1 LFFCID
7 KYGRIIIE
15 VAGEE
20 GFMIKS
26 ENQTRVDPEI
36 LKIASEYVKRLEAK
50 QVPLA
55 QVILYGSQARG
66 SAGFD
71 SDIDILVVVDVLDK
85 WVYKTIVDEAFEVS
99 LQFGVDLIAVPCDRQ
114 EYELPLFR
122 ADHFYKNIDQDGIIL
137 R

>member
-1 LFFCID
+1 
-7 KYGRIIIE
+7 
-15 VAGEE
+15 
-20 GFMIKS
+20 MIKS
-26 ENQTRVDPEI
+26 ENQTKTDPDI

-66 SAGFD
+66 SAVID

-85 WVYKTIVDEAFEVS
+85 WVYRAIVDEAFEVS

-122 ADHFYKNIDQDGIIL
+122 ADHFYKNIDHDGVIL
-137 R
+137 K

>member
-1 LFFCID
+1 
-7 KYGRIIIE
+7 
-15 VAGEE
+15 
-20 GFMIKS
+20 MIKS
-26 ENQTRVDPEI
+26 ENQTKADPDI

-50 QVPLA
+50 HVPLA
-55 QVILYGSQARG
+55 QVILYGSRARG

-71 SDIDILVVVDVLDK
+71 SDIDLLVVVDVLDK
-85 WVYKTIVDEAFEVS
+85 SVYKTIVDEAFEVS
-99 LQFGVDLIAVPCDRQ
+99 LQFDVDLIAVPCDRQ

>member
-1 LFFCID
+1 
-7 KYGRIIIE
+7 
-15 VAGEE
+15 
-20 GFMIKS
+20 MIKS
-26 ENQTRVDPEI
+26 ENQTKADPDI

-66 SAGFD
+66 SAVLD

-85 WVYKTIVDEAFEVS
+85 WIHRAIVDEAFEVS
-99 LQFGVDLIAVPCDRQ
+99 LQYGVDLIAVPCDRQ
-114 EYELPLFR
+114 EYELPIFR

-137 R
+137 Q

>member
-1 LFFCID
+1 
-7 KYGRIIIE
+7 
-15 VAGEE
+15 
-20 GFMIKS
+20 MIKS
-26 ENQTRVDPEI
+26 ENQTKADPDI
-36 LKIASEYVKRLEAK
+36 LKIASEYVRRLEAK

-66 SAGFD
+66 SAFID

-85 WVYKTIVDEAFEVS
+85 WVYRAVVDEAFEVS
-99 LQFGVDLIAVPCDRQ
+99 LQYGVDLIAVPCDRQ

-122 ADHFYKNIDQDGIIL
+122 ADQFYKNIDRDGIIL

>member
-1 LFFCID
+1 
-7 KYGRIIIE
+7 
-15 VAGEE
+15 
-20 GFMIKS
+20 MIKS
-26 ENQTRVDPEI
+26 ENQTKANPDI
-36 LKIASEYVKRLEAK
+36 LKIASEYIKRLEAK
-50 QVPLA
+50 QLPLA

-66 SAGFD
+66 TAGFD

-99 LQFGVDLIAVPCDRQ
+99 LQNDVDLIAVPCDRQ

-122 ADHFYKNIDQDGIIL
+122 ADHFYKNIEQDGIML